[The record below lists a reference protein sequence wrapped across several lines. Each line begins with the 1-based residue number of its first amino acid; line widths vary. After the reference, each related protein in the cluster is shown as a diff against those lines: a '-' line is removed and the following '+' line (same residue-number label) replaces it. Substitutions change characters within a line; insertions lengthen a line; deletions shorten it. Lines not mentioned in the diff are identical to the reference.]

1 MELHLSIRSY
11 NYLSFHQPPE
21 KGKHASCVE
30 HLTNYKTRI
39 QEKDLCKTKC
49 KTRENFACIQNVALN
64 FEQDYANKYACHDI
78 GELSG
83 NNENPVVN
91 FNKMGLSLKCFD
103 NSTDIARYSVFT
115 IGAASIVHKCC
126 GQFTMRG

>member
-1 MELHLSIRSY
+1 MEFHLSIRSY

-39 QEKDLCKTKC
+39 QERDLCKTKC
-49 KTRENFACIQNVALN
+49 KTRENFACIQNIALN

-83 NNENPVVN
+83 TM
-91 FNKMGLSLKCFD
+91 KTWW
-103 NSTDIARYSVFT
+103 STLRKWACLLNALMIQLTLLGIRYSPL
-115 IGAASIVHKCC
+115 GLH
-126 GQFTMRG
+126 Q

>member
-1 MELHLSIRSY
+1 
-11 NYLSFHQPPE
+11 
-21 KGKHASCVE
+21 VE

-49 KTRENFACIQNVALN
+49 KTRENFAHIQNVALN
-64 FEQDYANKYACHDI
+64 FEQGYANKYACHDI

-83 NNENPVVN
+83 TMKTRWSTLKKMENPVVN
-91 FNKMGLSLKCFD
+91 FKKMGLSFKCFD

-115 IGAASIVHKCC
+115 IGAA
-126 GQFTMRG
+126 